1 MRKCLIAALS
11 LLCALT
17 VPCARATGVRA
28 FLDRDTARL
37 GETVTLNVESD
48 GAGSNAPD
56 FGGLARDFDVRGR
69 SSSRDVSIV
78 DGHAATRTLW
88 AVALQPK
95 HAGTLTIPALEVDGE
110 RTQPL
115 TLTVLPAPAG
125 AEGQAG
131 DAVFVE
137 SSVEP
142 IAPYVNQQVLYTLR
156 LYYAPN
162 LTDGD
167 LDEPHA
173 DGVDVRRLGDDRHYT
188 AERAGR
194 MYHVVERRYAL
205 LPRKAG
211 TLTIPGIGFRG
222 RALALDNGAFFADSQ
237 PVAARSQALEIDV
250 RSPPADAPRPW
261 LPAQS
266 LSLEA
271 EGWPA
276 DGRLRVGE
284 PLTLTLT
291 LKATGLPFEALP
303 TLTLPT
309 LDGAEVY
316 PDKPQDGTRDDGHWL
331 VGTRVRKFAI
341 VPTHAGTLAM
351 PAITVQWW
359 DAQHDRA
366 ALARISARS
375 LRVLPAAGAP
385 AAPPAAPAPK
395 AAPSAPVVAAAGPS
409 PRSAKAM
416 PMAPAAASRTDGG
429 WRVVALASLAL
440 WLLTVL
446 VGSGVWAWRRRGRMR
461 RTGNAAAWASDR
473 AALRRACLDAARAGD
488 LRGAEA
494 AMLAWA
500 RRERP
505 TLRGADALAGLL
517 ADPAQR
523 EAWAALLRARY
534 AGAPAEGV
542 GSRFVEAF
550 TRGIAWQRE
559 DRGKR
564 TRDDGVLPPLYP
576 GEQA

>member
-1 MRKCLIAALS
+1 MKRLIAALS
-11 LLCALT
+11 LLCVLAA
-17 VPCARATGVRA
+17 PCARAAGVRA
-28 FLDRDTARL
+28 FLDRDTVRL

-48 GAGSNAPD
+48 AAAGRAPD
-56 FGGLARDFDVRGR
+56 FGALAQDFDLRGR

-78 DGHAATRTLW
+78 DGHTTARTLW
-88 AVALQPK
+88 AVALAPK
-95 HAGTLTIPALEVDGE
+95 RAGTLTIPALQVDGA

-125 AEGQAG
+125 AEGRPG

-137 SSVEP
+137 AGVEP
-142 IAPYVNQQVLYTLR
+142 LAPYVGQQALYTLR

-167 LDEPHA
+167 LDEPQA
-173 DGVDVRRLGDDRHYT
+173 DGIDVRRLGDDLHYT

-194 MYHVVERRYAL
+194 VYHVVERRYAL
-205 LPRKAG
+205 LPREAG
-211 TLTIPGIGFRG
+211 AVTIPGIGFRG

-250 RSPPADAPRPW
+250 RPPPAGAPRPW

-266 LSLEA
+266 LSLDA

-276 DGRLRVGE
+276 DGQLRAGE

-303 TLTLPT
+303 ALTLPT

-316 PDKPQDGTRDDGHWL
+316 PDKPQDGTRGDGRWL

-341 VPTHAGTLAM
+341 VPTRAGTLAL

-359 DAQHDRA
+359 DTQHDRA
-366 ALARISARS
+366 ALARIAAHT
-375 LRVLPAAGAP
+375 LRVLPAPGAP
-385 AAPPAAPAPK
+385 AAPPAVPKPASK
-395 AAPSAPVVAAAGPS
+395 AAPSPP
-409 PRSAKAM
+409 
-416 PMAPAAASRTDGG
+416 APAAPAASPRPARALPAVPAQAPRAVG
-429 WRVVALASLAL
+429 WRAVALASLAL
-440 WLLTVL
+440 WLLTAL
-446 VGSGVWAWRRRGRMR
+446 AALGAWAWRRRARGR
-461 RTGNAAAWASDR
+461 GVGAAPDAAPDR
-473 AALRRACLDAARAGD
+473 AALRRSCLDAARAGD

-494 AMLAWA
+494 ALLAWA

-505 TLRGADALAGLL
+505 ALRGADALAGLL

-534 AGAPAEGV
+534 AGAPAEDV
-542 GSRFVEAF
+542 GKRFAAAF
-550 TRGIAWQRE
+550 ARGIVWP
-559 DRGKR
+559 
-564 TRDDGVLPPLYP
+564 RDDRRRRARGEAALPPLYP
-576 GEQA
+576 GERA

>member
-1 MRKCLIAALS
+1 MKRLLAALS
-11 LLCALT
+11 LLCVLA
-17 VPCARATGVRA
+17 VPYARAASVRA

-56 FGGLARDFDVRGR
+56 FGALARDFDVRGR

-78 DGHAATRTLW
+78 NGHTTTRTLW

-95 HAGTLTIPALEVDGE
+95 RAGTLSIPALQVDGA

-115 TLTVLPAPAG
+115 TLTVLPAPTG

-131 DAVFVE
+131 DAVFIE

-142 IAPYVNQQVLYTLR
+142 LAPYVDQQVLYTLR

-173 DGVDVRRLGDDRHYT
+173 DGVDVRRLGDDLHYT

-211 TLTIPGIGFRG
+211 ALTLPGIGFRG

-237 PVAARSQALEIDV
+237 PVAARSQALQIDV
-250 RSPPADAPRPW
+250 RPPPADASRPW

-276 DGRLRVGE
+276 DGRLRAGE

-303 TLTLPT
+303 ALTLPT

-316 PDKPQDGTRDDGHWL
+316 PDKPQDNTRDDGHWL
-331 VGTRVRKFAI
+331 VGTRVLKFAI
-341 VPTHAGTLAM
+341 VPTHAGTLAL

-359 DAQHDRA
+359 DAQHDLA
-366 ALARISARS
+366 ALARIPARS
-375 LRVLPAAGAP
+375 LQVLPAVGAP
-385 AAPPAAPAPK
+385 AASPAAPAPK
-395 AAPSAPVVAAAGPS
+395 TAPSAPTDAAARPT
-409 PRSAKAM
+409 PRLEKAA
-416 PMAPAAASRTDGG
+416 PVIPAAALRAGG
-429 WRVVALASLAL
+429 VWRVVALISLAL
-440 WLLTVL
+440 WLLSAL
-446 VGSGVWAWRRRGRMR
+446 AALGLWAWRRRGKVR
-461 RTGNAAAWASDR
+461 RKGNPATGAMDR
-473 AALRRACLDAARAGD
+473 AALRRACLDAARTGD

-494 AMLAWA
+494 ALLVWA

-534 AGAPAEGV
+534 AGASAEGV
-542 GSRFVEAF
+542 GTRFAGAF
-550 TRGIAWQRE
+550 ARGIVWP
-559 DRGKR
+559 
-564 TRDDGVLPPLYP
+564 RDDRAKRVRDDAVLPPLYP

>member
-1 MRKCLIAALS
+1 MRRLIAALS
-11 LLCALT
+11 LLCVLA
-17 VPCARATGVRA
+17 VPCARAAGVRA

-48 GAGSNAPD
+48 GASSNAPD
-56 FGGLARDFDVRGR
+56 FGALARDFDVRGR

-78 DGHAATRTLW
+78 NGHTTARTLW

-95 HAGTLTIPALEVDGE
+95 RAGTLTIPALEVDGA

-125 AEGQAG
+125 AVGQAG

-142 IAPYVNQQVLYTLR
+142 LAPYVDQQVLYTLR

-173 DGVDVRRLGDDRHYT
+173 DGVDVRRLGDDLHYT

-211 TLTIPGIGFRG
+211 TLTLPGIGFRG

-237 PVAARSQALEIDV
+237 PVAARSQALQLDV
-250 RSPPADAPRPW
+250 RPPPADAPRPW

-271 EGWPA
+271 DGWPA
-276 DGRLRVGE
+276 DGRLRAGE

-291 LKATGLPFEALP
+291 LKAAGLPFEALP
-303 TLTLPT
+303 ALTLPT

-331 VGTRVRKFAI
+331 FGTRVRKFAI
-341 VPTHAGTLAM
+341 VPTHAGTLSL

-366 ALARISARS
+366 ALARIPARS
-375 LRVLPAAGAP
+375 LQVLPAAGAP
-385 AAPPAAPAPK
+385 TAPPTAPAPRAVPSARAPVASAASPRPAPAAPPKALTAAP
-395 AAPSAPVVAAAGPS
+395 
-409 PRSAKAM
+409 R
-416 PMAPAAASRTDGG
+416 ASGV
-429 WRVVALASLAL
+429 WRAVALASLAL
-440 WLLTVL
+440 WLLTAL
-446 VGSGVWAWRRRGRMR
+446 VALGLWAWRRRGKVR
-461 RTGNAAAWASDR
+461 RTGDTTAGATDR

-488 LRGAEA
+488 LRGVEA
-494 AMLAWA
+494 ALLAWA

-505 TLRGADALAGLL
+505 TLRGADALADLL

-523 EAWAALLRARY
+523 DAWAALLRARY

-542 GSRFVEAF
+542 GTRFAEAF
-550 TRGIAWQRE
+550 ARGIVWPWE
-559 DRGKR
+559 ERGKR
-564 TRDDGVLPPLYP
+564 TRDDALLPPLYP
-576 GEQA
+576 SEQV